1 MIEYE
6 NYHKHTADSNV
17 YTPDSVAT
25 YQDYFD
31 RTIEVGGKTISTVE
45 HGWCGNN
52 FDIYLQV
59 EKFNKKLKKQN
70 KEPLKFVFG
79 GEFYWV
85 KDRHEKIIQIA
96 I

>member
-70 KEPLKFVFG
+70 KEQINI
-79 GEFYWV
+79 FY
-85 KDRHEKIIQIA
+85 KKK
-96 I
+96 